1 VGKLRVVHPTQEYRC
16 SVGWVTL
23 YLSTIA
29 VAVRATCLGSS
40 LWRKWVISVAVPLA
54 NLTLLVVDQDL
65 ALLVDRNASCVI
77 DRFSLGIE
85 LFGNFTVTSASN
97 SPFIIM
103 RNDMLVLA
111 CHGKYLCVTMVERG
125 GLHRLSAWATASRRS
140 RKGARPCGVHFC
152 RSANA

>member
-1 VGKLRVVHPTQEYRC
+1 MKLFRSGRR
-16 SVGWVTL
+16 SSSSGRDIL
-23 YLSTIA
+23 IA
-29 VAVRATCLGSS
+29 DLGSS
-40 LWRKWVISVAVPLA
+40 LWRGWVVSVAVPLA

-65 ALLVDRNASCVI
+65 ALLVDRDASCVL
-77 DRFSLGIE
+77 DSFSLCIE
-85 LFGNFTVTSASN
+85 LLGNFSVTSASH

-103 RNDMLVLA
+103 WYDMLILA

-140 RKGARPCGVHFC
+140 RKGARPCGVHLC